1 MQDPASLDKYITV
14 LRCHWSHKNIRNNML
29 NCKKCLFPL
38 FTFDG
43 FEDHINLPGGEL
55 KWKMF
60 LNFFER
66 DDQLAGWQLKAQK
79 LTLKELHSGNHN
91 QDL

>member
-1 MQDPASLDKYITV
+1 MF
-14 LRCHWSHKNIRNNML
+14 
-29 NCKKCLFPL
+29 FPL

-43 FEDHINLPGGEL
+43 FEDPINLPGGEF
-55 KWKMF
+55 KWKMLF
-60 LNFFER
+60 NLFER

-79 LTLKELHSGNHN
+79 LTLKELHSGNHK